1 MQLNE
6 LVVVCF
12 SNHFLF
18 MLYSMQAVLFCHDKV
33 STKDFYIPGAHFPR
47 SAQDPVDIVHSNSD
61 CNIMNLA
68 VQNVDAPL
76 PRDVPSGRKENAVI
90 IFVLRMNK
98 PLVRDAKM

>member
-1 MQLNE
+1 
-6 LVVVCF
+6 
-12 SNHFLF
+12 
-18 MLYSMQAVLFCHDKV
+18 
-33 STKDFYIPGAHFPR
+33 
-47 SAQDPVDIVHSNSD
+47 
-61 CNIMNLA
+61 MNLA